1 MTQISDTIKSV
12 GSINTKNG
20 SMGSIAKSWPPTKLK
35 KHEDASPVIEYM
47 PTRIPAL
54 APAPERG
61 LKRSMKSIR
70 LDWLIRRPL
79 MPISYIVWSPDL

>member
-1 MTQISDTIKSV
+1 
-12 GSINTKNG
+12 
-20 SMGSIAKSWPPTKLK
+20 
-35 KHEDASPVIEYM
+35 M

-79 MPISYIVWSPDL
+79 MPISYIVWSPDLYPNTKKRHMTMR

>member
-1 MTQISDTIKSV
+1 MIDNIPSV

-20 SMGSIAKSWPPTKLK
+20 RIGSMINNWPPTKLK

-47 PTRIPAL
+47 PTRSPAL

-70 LDWLIRRPL
+70 SDWLISMPP
-79 MPISYIVWSPDL
+79 MPIS